1 MFEFL
6 LFQNLAPN
14 EKKKKRQHHLQ
25 PQVVLLVVGWSPL
38 KMPKTNEDVKAR
50 LTVVGEESGGKAVH
64 ERRKKTDANAIG
76 GGAGE
81 PAEEPNPRTK
91 AAEVR
96 QWERG
101 GATEGEIREGGR
113 SYQDPGGK
121 DICIV

>member
-1 MFEFL
+1 M
-6 LFQNLAPN
+6 
-14 EKKKKRQHHLQ
+14 Q
-25 PQVVLLVVGWSPL
+25 PQVVLLVVVRSPL

-50 LTVVGEESGGKAVH
+50 LTAVGEESGGKAVH

-101 GATEGEIREGGR
+101 GATEGAIREGGR

>member
-1 MFEFL
+1 M
-6 LFQNLAPN
+6 
-14 EKKKKRQHHLQ
+14 Q
-25 PQVVLLVVGWSPL
+25 PQVVLEVVRSPL
-38 KMPKTNEDVKAR
+38 QMPKTNEDVKAR
-50 LTVVGEESGGKAVH
+50 LKAAGEESGGKAVH